1 MKLAIVGSR
10 GFKSLGLV
18 ADFIKKL
25 KPTTKVISGGAR
37 GVDEFAVAQAQA
49 RGLTAEVFQADWKRY
64 GKAAGPYRNEI
75 MISSVDGVVAFWDST
90 SKGTLNA
97 IHLATEWQK
106 WLRIYFEDGTYQQL
120 SKGAFK

>member
-10 GFKSLGLV
+10 GFKSLALV

-25 KPTTKVISGGAR
+25 KPTTKVVSGGAK

-49 RGLTAEVFQADWKRY
+49 RGLAAEVFQPDWKRH

-75 MISSVDGVVAFWDST
+75 MISSVDGVVAFWDGT
-90 SKGTLNA
+90 SKGTQNA

-106 WLRIYFEDGTYQQL
+106 WLRIYFEDGTYQQF

>member
-18 ADFIKKL
+18 GDFIKKL
-25 KPTTKVISGGAR
+25 KPTTKVVSGGAR
-37 GVDEFAVAQAQA
+37 GVDQHAIYAAQA
-49 RGLTAEVFQADWKRY
+49 RGLEAEVFQADWKRH

-75 MISSVDGVVAFWDST
+75 MISSVDGVVAFWDGT
-90 SKGTLNA
+90 SKGTQNA